1 MPSHIRKGDEVVIT
15 AGRFR
20 GKTGKVVRLV
30 KKHDRVVV
38 QGPGIEGITRNVK
51 PTRVNP
57 EGGQVD
63 VDRSF
68 HVSNVSPSVDG
79 KPSRVRFQTKPDGSK
94 IRVAAKGGQQIGDP
108 LRKAKK

>member
-20 GKTGKVVRLV
+20 GKTGKVVRMIN
-30 KKHDRVVV
+30 KHERVVV
-38 QGPGIEGITRNVK
+38 QGPGIEGITRNMK
-51 PTRVNP
+51 PTRINP
-57 EGGQVD
+57 EGGQVE

-68 HVSNVSPSVDG
+68 HISNVSPAVDG
-79 KPSRVRFQTKPDGSK
+79 KPTRVRFETKPDGSK
-94 IRVAAKGGQQIGDP
+94 VRVAVKGGQQIGDP